1 MKLRRL
7 VDSFY
12 RSWQEI
18 RKPSAKEFDGVTP
31 DGVYFLLDS
40 GGRRIHVSHPRR
52 LGYYKDGAEE
62 RIANL
67 AREYCVDK
75 ETLAASDLVVDVGAH
90 SGEFGLWAEQFGAAY
105 IGIEPDPFAFRALE
119 LNLPQQTVVNIAVG
133 AQTGTSKFSLA
144 TSTGD
149 SSFQNSLS
157 KKSINVHV
165 EPLDMVLKNL
175 CAAGEIAILKIEAE
189 GFEPE
194 VLEGALTTLAR
205 TRIVTVDAGEERR
218 GQSTAPQCLNILFAT
233 GFLLEKVFLKRG
245 IFMLRNS
252 RQLQ

>member
-1 MKLRRL
+1 MKLRQL
-7 VDSFY
+7 ADSVY

-31 DGVYFLLDS
+31 DGFYFLSDS

-52 LGYYKDGAEE
+52 LGYYKDGARE

-75 ETLAASDLVVDVGAH
+75 ETLAAGDLVVDVGAH

-105 IGIEPDPFAFRALE
+105 IGIEPDPVAFRALE
-119 LNLPQQTVVNIAVG
+119 LNLPTQTAVNLAVG
-133 AQTGTSKFSLA
+133 AQTGNSQFSLA

-149 SSFQNSLS
+149 SSLEISPS
-157 KKSINVHV
+157 KKSINVRV
-165 EPLDMVLKNL
+165 EPLDVVLENL
-175 CAAGEIAILKIEAE
+175 WPTGEIAVLKIEAE

-205 TRIVTVDAGEERR
+205 TRVITVDAGEERE
-218 GQSTAPQCLNILFAT
+218 GQSTAPQCLNILFEN
-233 GFLLEKVFLKRG
+233 GFLLEKVFLRRG
-245 IFMLRNS
+245 IFMLRNPH
-252 RQLQ
+252 QLQ